1 VDVHLEHP
9 SGSTIV
15 KVNYWVVR
23 SKDDGGSAQPI
34 DAYVDPYQPI
44 AYTYFGQTH
53 GTDERR
59 FTSERLQLP
68 YLAKFLILQVE
79 LDHLL
84 PAARRELLSSTRD
97 RLKRTP
103 FFFEMRERICA
114 ALAEDDEL
122 IRLNDVRKEELL
134 SRHSDKDRERMRQRF
149 AQLMERLKPGVDAS
163 TAVGAKARAGVRQ
176 AGPEVG
182 NPSIRF
188 LLAMSP
194 RFCASPT
201 RSGPFPRAWTGRH

>member
-1 VDVHLEHP
+1 VDVHLEHDA
-9 SGSTIV
+9 GSTVV

-23 SKDDGGSAQPI
+23 SKEEGGSSQPI

-59 FTSERLQLP
+59 FTAERLQLP
-68 YLAKFLILQVE
+68 YLAKFLIIQVE

-114 ALAEDDEL
+114 ALSEDDEL
-122 IRLNDVRKEELL
+122 IRLNELRKEELL
-134 SRHSDKDRERMRQRF
+134 SRHSDKERERMRQRF
-149 AQLMERLKPGVDAS
+149 AELMERLKPGVDAN
-163 TAVGAKARAGVRQ
+163 TGASGKEEGGRPPSGTRRIGRLATPGFTSHCARV
-176 AGPEVG
+176 
-182 NPSIRF
+182 
-188 LLAMSP
+188 
-194 RFCASPT
+194 
-201 RSGPFPRAWTGRH
+201 H